1 MTSTT
6 DSQKP
11 GSDGGTDRSS
21 PHESTIAEYISMVR
35 RGKEIILWCLIAVT
49 ALAAIYTF
57 TRKPVYESSALV
69 LIDMKGTN
77 GSLPFS
83 LDISG
88 AATVNKITNELE
100 ILKSGSMAQ
109 AAAEKLLE
117 TKTLPSDSTTR
128 IPIIEFRGEHDSS
141 MICSQEQ
148 IMERLDNVI
157 DFTPVRESDILK
169 ISARSTNPREAALL
183 ANVYAESYVERNLT
197 ASRTRSRAVREFLQ
211 TQGASKKQALDTTE
225 TALQAY
231 MHNSGTV
238 SLDDETK
245 KVVEQLSQL
254 EANRDAIQVD
264 MKSREKTLASYKEE
278 LARQEPAV
286 ARSIGES
293 NDSYVRLL
301 QEELAKLEVQRDV
314 IIAQNP
320 QMIGQKIYLD
330 KLNETERQIT
340 SLKEKLQ
347 SRTSEFLKSLV
358 PSLPGGEGSAAF
370 LAQTKQKIME
380 QQIELGGL
388 SARERA
394 LSSVIAD
401 YEKQFNR
408 IPKKSMDLA
417 RLQRAR
423 LSNEKLYTL
432 IEEKYNEAAITE
444 KSEFG
449 YVDII
454 DAALVPGKP
463 VSPKVAQNMILAVLA
478 GLGLGLITVFTR
490 EHLTVCIRT
499 PEDLKRFGFRTVSIV
514 GRMVGDEEADSKS
527 SIYPAGIGPFDSH
540 LVSFHV
546 PFSPLAQSYRNL
558 RTNVEFAQRDRPL
571 RSVMVT
577 SANPAEGKST
587 TAANLAIT
595 FAQTGKKV
603 LLVDADMY
611 KSTLHILFNI
621 RRLPGLSDYILGNA
635 TFEKVVQKNILD
647 HLDIICSGMAP
658 LTPVEI
664 PRSENMKALFKLALQ
679 TYDVVIFDSPPV
691 LSATDASLLAS
702 EVDGTVLV
710 VCYDSTRAPEID
722 RVMESLE
729 SVGARVL
736 GVLLNKFDVSREYGA
751 YVGGSDRAYGY
762 GQYVTRGT
770 DGYGH
775 QKAGEL
781 KDEKE

>member
-1 MTSTT
+1 MNSTI
-6 DSQKP
+6 DSKKP
-11 GSDGGTDRSS
+11 GSDGGTGRSS
-21 PHESTIAEYISMVR
+21 PHESTIAQYLSMVR
-35 RGKEIILWCLIAVT
+35 RGKEIILWCLIVVT
-49 ALAAIYTF
+49 VLAAIYTF

-109 AAAEKLLE
+109 AAAQKLLE
-117 TKTLPSDSTTR
+117 EKTLPPDNTTR
-128 IPIIEFRGEHDSS
+128 IPVIEFRGEHDSS

-148 IMERLDNVI
+148 IMERLDLII
-157 DFTPVRESDILK
+157 DFTPVRESDIIK

-211 TQGASKKQALDTTE
+211 TQGASKKEALDTTE

-254 EANRDAIQVD
+254 EASRDAIQVD

-320 QMIGQKIYLD
+320 QMVGQKIYLD
-330 KLNETERQIT
+330 KLNETERQIA
-340 SLKEKLQ
+340 SLKGKLQ

-358 PSLPGGEGSAAF
+358 PSLPGEGSAAF

-423 LSNEKLYTL
+423 LSNEKLYIL

-454 DAALVPGKP
+454 DPALVPTKP

-527 SIYPAGIGPFDSH
+527 SIYAAGIGPFDSH

-577 SANPAEGKST
+577 SANPSEGKST

-595 FAQTGKKV
+595 FAQAGKRV

-611 KSTLHILFNI
+611 KPALHLLFNI
-621 RRLPGLSDYILGNA
+621 RRLPGLSDYILGNS
-635 TFEKVVQKNILD
+635 TFDKVVQKKILD

-658 LTPVEI
+658 PAPVEI

-679 TYDVVIFDSPPV
+679 TYDVVLFDSPPV

-710 VCYDSTRAPEID
+710 VSYDSTRAPEVD
-722 RVMESLE
+722 RAMESLE

-736 GVLLNKFDVSREYGA
+736 GVLLNKFDVAREYGA
-751 YVGGSDRAYGY
+751 YVGGSGRAYGY